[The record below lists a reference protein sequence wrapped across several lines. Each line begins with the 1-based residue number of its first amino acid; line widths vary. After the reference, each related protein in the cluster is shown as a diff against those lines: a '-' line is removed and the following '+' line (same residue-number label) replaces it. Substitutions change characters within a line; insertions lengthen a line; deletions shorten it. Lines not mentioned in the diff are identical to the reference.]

1 MAVDFSEY
9 LMRGKPEVSRR
20 KKSVELILIG
30 MINDAHVECITTA
43 PGPLMWRRDWVINGL
58 IEKV

>member
-1 MAVDFSEY
+1 
-9 LMRGKPEVSRR
+9 MRGKPEISRR
-20 KKSVELILIG
+20 KKSIEFILSG

-43 PGPLMWRRDWVINGL
+43 PGPLMWRRGWVINGP